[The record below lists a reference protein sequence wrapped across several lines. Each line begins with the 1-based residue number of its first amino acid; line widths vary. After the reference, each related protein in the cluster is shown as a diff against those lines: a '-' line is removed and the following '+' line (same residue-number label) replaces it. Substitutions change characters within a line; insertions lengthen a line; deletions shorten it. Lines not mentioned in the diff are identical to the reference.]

1 MTRAQDLS
9 RLQEPQFSAASDLD
23 DEGADARRSVAPEGP
38 RAGDLLQLGFVAPL
52 CLAAED
58 AEQALQAACH
68 FSSLWSRLT
77 FRYERTGH
85 DATVSVAAGQD
96 LGRFAR
102 YDAVNAVMIWVRL
115 AAASAEMRPAPRGV
129 HAPSRF
135 RPALRRLLD
144 CQIFDHEAQIA
155 VTFVGG
161 DLRGENPAADQAL
174 FRLLMAHGERRLFE
188 QAQAHTVAVRVRQVL
203 ERLADQAD
211 LSADRLGRELG
222 LGVRTLHRRL
232 RAEGTSFR
240 KLLTE
245 FQIERCLRELDA
257 APASAKQVAFA
268 LGFADPAS
276 FHRAF
281 KRWTG
286 RTVNEYRA
294 TVGRPSQGATNAE
307 PA

>member
-52 CLAAED
+52 CLAADD

-68 FSSLWSRLT
+68 FSSLWSRLA
-77 FRYERTGH
+77 FCYERVGH
-85 DATVSVAAGQD
+85 DAVVRVSADQD
-96 LGRFAR
+96 VGRFAR

-115 AAASAEMRPAPRGV
+115 AAASAQTQPTPRGV
-129 HAPSRF
+129 HVPSRF

-155 VTFVGG
+155 VTFAGAE
-161 DLRGENPAADQAL
+161 LRGENPAADQAL

-188 QAQAHTVAVRVRQVL
+188 RARAHTFAVRVRQVL
-203 ERLADQAD
+203 ERLAAHTDV
-211 LSADRLGRELG
+211 SAERVGRELG
-222 LGVRTLHRRL
+222 LGIRTLHRRL
-232 RAEGTSFR
+232 RAEETSFR

-245 FQIERCLRELDA
+245 FQIERCLREFEA

-294 TVGRPSQGATNAE
+294 AVGRPDQRDANLESL
-307 PA
+307 